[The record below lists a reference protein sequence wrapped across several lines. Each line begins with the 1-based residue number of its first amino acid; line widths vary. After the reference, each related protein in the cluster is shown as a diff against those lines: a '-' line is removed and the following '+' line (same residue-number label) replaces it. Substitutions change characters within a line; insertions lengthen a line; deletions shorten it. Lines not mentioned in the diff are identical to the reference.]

1 MKKHMLLISNMI
13 IIIAIVAGFSAI
25 VYKDTRSYQDLAENQ
40 LESVVNLADI
50 NISKQIDSS
59 MSKPVM
65 VSKTMA
71 NDEFLKAWLLD
82 EPKNSGNSAYLNE
95 LYNYLKAYQ
104 AKYSYTTIFC
114 VSAQSGNY
122 YYQGGFNK
130 TLSEKD
136 AHDIWYY
143 NFLGSGKEYD
153 LEVDTNEAD
162 NNDVTLF
169 INFRVE
175 GSDGK
180 LFGVIGVGLKINLI
194 EDTIHSYT
202 QNYGLSVYIINHGGS
217 ENSFSGNTD
226 TFINEKDLSERT
238 GIKEHIVLNKS
249 EKSEIQWFT
258 SGNERKCLITKYNDT
273 LGWFL
278 VLEMKTDSISSVF
291 QDRITQNILFM
302 LISLAACIVVTTAVF
317 LNYNQRMLRI
327 ANTDD
332 LTGLYN
338 RKMFLKQYNAFV
350 RKHRAQRSTLFML
363 DIDHFKQVND
373 TYGHI
378 FGNAVLAMVGEKLQS
393 AIGEYGLASRW
404 GGDEFLG
411 IMPVGQAEAL
421 ERLSKLMD
429 SLKTADRESPH
440 CVTVSIGI
448 AEISGKSTSEQMI
461 KKVDEALYKSKKNG
475 RNRITIA
482 E

>member
-202 QNYGLSVYIINHGGS
+202 QNYGLSVYIINHGDS

-249 EKSEIQWFT
+249 E
-258 SGNERKCLITKYNDT
+258 
-273 LGWFL
+273 
-278 VLEMKTDSISSVF
+278 
-291 QDRITQNILFM
+291 
-302 LISLAACIVVTTAVF
+302 
-317 LNYNQRMLRI
+317 
-327 ANTDD
+327 
-332 LTGLYN
+332 
-338 RKMFLKQYNAFV
+338 
-350 RKHRAQRSTLFML
+350 
-363 DIDHFKQVND
+363 
-373 TYGHI
+373 
-378 FGNAVLAMVGEKLQS
+378 
-393 AIGEYGLASRW
+393 
-404 GGDEFLG
+404 
-411 IMPVGQAEAL
+411 
-421 ERLSKLMD
+421 
-429 SLKTADRESPH
+429 
-440 CVTVSIGI
+440 
-448 AEISGKSTSEQMI
+448 
-461 KKVDEALYKSKKNG
+461 
-475 RNRITIA
+475 
-482 E
+482 